1 MAGKMINPPANETN
15 ETQFVLLSDS
25 DRELFKA
32 PSEDKY
38 SEVFRV
44 PNDGQGVLLTSYCL
58 EKPLLIERVKVDVQA
73 MPHGTADCCCK
84 VEQSEPLC
92 PTGISEAE
100 CVAQT
105 RNGNRGVW
113 AMGYGV
119 NIGVIS
125 VPGSYRLVAQTPGDL
140 DKFTVCG
147 RLITK
152 PAMCNIPAPLIFG
165 NT

>member
-1 MAGKMINPPANETN
+1 MAGKMINKPSTETE
-15 ETQFVLLSDS
+15 ETQFVLLSDTE
-25 DRELFKA
+25 RELFQ
-32 PSEDKY
+32 SSTDDQY

-73 MPHGTADCCCK
+73 MPHGKTDCCCK
-84 VEQSEPLC
+84 VEQAQPLC
-92 PTGISEAE
+92 PTGISDAE
-100 CVAQT
+100 CVEQT
-105 RNGNRGVW
+105 RNGSRGVW

-119 NIGVIS
+119 NTGVIA
-125 VPGSYRLVAQTPGDL
+125 VPGSYRLRAQTPGDL

-152 PAMCNIPAPLIFG
+152 PAMGNIPASLIFG